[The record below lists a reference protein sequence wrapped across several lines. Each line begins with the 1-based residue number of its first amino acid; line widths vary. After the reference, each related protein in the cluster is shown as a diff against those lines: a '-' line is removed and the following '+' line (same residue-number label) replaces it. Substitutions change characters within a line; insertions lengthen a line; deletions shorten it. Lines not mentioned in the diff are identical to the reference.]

1 MMIDYECPSSTINA
15 SLCQKNYNFISLSLL
30 SLPLSHTHSL
40 TYKLQIQTDMSTL
53 NHLFDLPEQICY
65 VECGFCAT
73 ILMVSVPSSS
83 LSMVVTVKCGHC
95 TSVLSVNMMKA
106 SFVPFHLLASLS
118 HLETVS
124 TLQPKESSSEQDANK
139 TLKRHNA
146 SMMTYSDCEEEDA
159 IPMSNVV
166 NKPPE
171 KRQRTPSAYNCFIK
185 EEIKRLKAENPDM
198 AHREA
203 FSTAAKNWANFPPT
217 QCKED
222 EESCSS
228 QTDQHVD
235 LDSQVDPNAVV
246 NEEEGQGLRGRK
258 VPKNSI
264 LERTPFE

>member
-1 MMIDYECPSSTINA
+1 
-15 SLCQKNYNFISLSLL
+15 
-30 SLPLSHTHSL
+30 
-40 TYKLQIQTDMSTL
+40 MSTL

-118 HLETVS
+118 HLE
-124 TLQPKESSSEQDANK
+124 PKESSSEQDANK

-235 LDSQVDPNAVV
+235 LDSQVDPNAVLV
-246 NEEEGQGLRGRK
+246 NFLTPSFTCANFSRVVSMKKKVKVYVEERSQRIPYWKGHRLNEESSAY
-258 VPKNSI
+258 V
-264 LERTPFE
+264 T

>member
-1 MMIDYECPSSTINA
+1 
-15 SLCQKNYNFISLSLL
+15 
-30 SLPLSHTHSL
+30 
-40 TYKLQIQTDMSTL
+40 MSTL

-118 HLETVS
+118 HLE
-124 TLQPKESSSEQDANK
+124 PKESSSEQDANK

-146 SMMTYSDCEEEDA
+146 SMMTYSDCEEEDV

-203 FSTAAKNWANFPPT
+203 FSTAAKNVSGPISPQLSAKKMKRAVAARQINMWILTPKWTLMLWSMKKKVKVYVEERSQRIPYWKGHRLN
-217 QCKED
+217 
-222 EESCSS
+222 EESSDYV
-228 QTDQHVD
+228 T
-235 LDSQVDPNAVV
+235 
-246 NEEEGQGLRGRK
+246 
-258 VPKNSI
+258 
-264 LERTPFE
+264 